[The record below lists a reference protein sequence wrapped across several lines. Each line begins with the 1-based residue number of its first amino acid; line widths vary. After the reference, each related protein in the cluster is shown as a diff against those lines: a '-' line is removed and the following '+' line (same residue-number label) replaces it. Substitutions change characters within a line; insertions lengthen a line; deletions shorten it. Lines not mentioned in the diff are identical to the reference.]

1 MSDQIHPR
9 VIDVAFMRDDEHA
22 RREAAIFMGSLT
34 MRDSTELVPVKPP
47 ETLLDKLWQAE
58 QGDKQAL
65 LAVGSNIH
73 TELVEWTR
81 KTKNIVQVRSQI
93 LPDAQLVQHGH
104 LWRDIHANTLI
115 NRTDSAVLQRRAPIE
130 TINSFRIEESL
141 KKGTLKDYLHIV
153 CSSVPDDLTAE
164 KADKEGFFGESMSLA
179 IQATSQDKYG
189 VLTESAFA
197 AGADGRDSP
206 RFDVATLVKIY
217 EYLGIDISDA
227 TSEEILA
234 RPLLIHKSLMP
245 HGVSDFVKLYDHF
258 AGGDRFFGVVGATG
272 SYDSFAD
279 NCFEREREFDE
290 LAGRI
295 TSRLIDERATFSNP
309 MQLVRRISWLAK
321 HYLVERSLE
330 DTSIDPVIF
339 GYEAAWHIANVR
351 QFLDSGQTEKAAEA
365 THEAHKTAKGSSCL
379 SFSGADG
386 SNDPEDWSG
395 GSTEKFAKCQSCKSF
410 VLEVGGCKI
419 CESCTKQPWIMEHAW
434 RKFQQEQ
441 KQQKAD
447 AKKKERAPE
456 SPEKRV
462 TINAGATAVA
472 SQFAIAA

>member
-164 KADKEGFFGESMSLA
+164 K
-179 IQATSQDKYG
+179 
-189 VLTESAFA
+189 
-197 AGADGRDSP
+197 
-206 RFDVATLVKIY
+206 
-217 EYLGIDISDA
+217 
-227 TSEEILA
+227 
-234 RPLLIHKSLMP
+234 
-245 HGVSDFVKLYDHF
+245 
-258 AGGDRFFGVVGATG
+258 
-272 SYDSFAD
+272 
-279 NCFEREREFDE
+279 
-290 LAGRI
+290 
-295 TSRLIDERATFSNP
+295 
-309 MQLVRRISWLAK
+309 
-321 HYLVERSLE
+321 
-330 DTSIDPVIF
+330 
-339 GYEAAWHIANVR
+339 
-351 QFLDSGQTEKAAEA
+351 SG
-365 THEAHKTAKGSSCL
+365 
-379 SFSGADG
+379 
-386 SNDPEDWSG
+386 
-395 GSTEKFAKCQSCKSF
+395 
-410 VLEVGGCKI
+410 
-419 CESCTKQPWIMEHAW
+419 
-434 RKFQQEQ
+434 
-441 KQQKAD
+441 
-447 AKKKERAPE
+447 
-456 SPEKRV
+456 
-462 TINAGATAVA
+462 
-472 SQFAIAA
+472 